1 MNGNKDNDYLVGLV
15 RELCKLPQET
25 EWVEFK
31 VNHREPQTVGEYIS
45 GLANVAALHG
55 KTHAYVVWGIEDR
68 THAIIGTSFSPAGTK
83 KGNEPLESWLLGLL
97 RPRIDFRFHEVMVD
111 GQRVVLLEINR
122 AAHQPVAF
130 MGTEFIRVGSTK
142 RKLKD
147 YPEKERTLWRIF
159 DRIGFEDGI
168 AAERVSDEEVL
179 LSLDY
184 PTYFDLLEAPL
195 PDGRSAIL
203 DALQRDRLIEFSK
216 AGGFNITNLGAI
228 LFARNLAD
236 FSHLKRKAVRVI
248 QYHGKDRTE
257 TIREQE
263 GGKGYAS
270 GFEGLLGY
278 IDGILPTNEV
288 VERALRRTMPMFPE
302 LAIREI
308 VANALIHQDFFVTGA
323 GPMIE
328 IFDDRIEVTNPGE
341 PLVDT
346 QRFLDTPPKS
356 RNETLAS
363 LMRRVRICE
372 ERGSGIDKVVSQ
384 VELYQL
390 PAPLFEVPPDSTR
403 VILFSHKPMANM
415 DAAERVRACYLHAC
429 LKYVMRDFLTN
440 ASLRERFG
448 IKESNK
454 AIASRRIREAV
465 DAGAIKPFDE
475 HAPRRLMKYVPFW
488 A

>member
-1 MNGNKDNDYLVGLV
+1 MNANRDNDYLAGLV
-15 RELCKLPQET
+15 RELCKLAQET

-31 VNHREPQTVGEYIS
+31 VNSGEPRRIGEYIAAM
-45 GLANVAALHG
+45 ANAAALHG
-55 KTHAYVVWGIEDR
+55 KTHGYLLWGIEDS
-68 THAIIGTSFSPAGTK
+68 THTIVGTKFTPAATK
-83 KGNEPLESWLLGLL
+83 KGNEPLETWLLQML

-111 GQRVVLLEINR
+111 EHRVVLLEIDR
-122 AAHQPVAF
+122 AVNQPVSF
-130 MGTEFIRVGSTK
+130 EGTEYIRVGSTK
-142 RKLKD
+142 RRLKD
-147 YPEKERTLWRIF
+147 YPGKEQTLWRIF
-159 DRIGFEDGI
+159 DRIRFEDGV
-168 AAERVSDEEVL
+168 AAERVSGEEVF

-184 PTYFDLLEAPL
+184 PAYFDLLEAPL
-195 PDGRSAIL
+195 PDGRDAIL
-203 DALQRDRLIEFSK
+203 DVLRRDGLIDLSK

-228 LFARNLAD
+228 LFAKRLSD
-236 FSHLKRKAVRVI
+236 FPHLKRKSVRVI
-248 QYHGKDRTE
+248 QYNGKDRTN

-263 GGKGYAS
+263 GSRGYAS
-270 GFEGLLGY
+270 GFEGLINY
-278 IDGILPTNEV
+278 IDGILPTNEI
-288 VERALRRTMPMFPE
+288 VEKALRRTVPMFPE

-308 VANALIHQDFFVTGA
+308 VANALIHQDFLIAGA

-346 QRFLDTPPKS
+346 QRFLDTPPIS
-356 RNETLAS
+356 RNEALAS

-372 ERGSGIDKVVSQ
+372 ERGSGIDKVAFQ
-384 VELYQL
+384 VEYYQL
-390 PAPLFEVPPDSTR
+390 PAPLFEVPPGSTR
-403 VILFSHKPMANM
+403 VVLFSHKPLADM
-415 DAAERVRACYLHAC
+415 DGTERVRACYLHAC

-465 DAGAIKPFDE
+465 DAGIVKPFDE
-475 HAPRRLMKYVPFW
+475 HAARRLMKYVPFW

>member
-31 VNHREPQTVGEYIS
+31 VNHREPKTVGEYIS
-45 GLANVAALHG
+45 GLANAAALHG
-55 KTHAYVVWGIEDR
+55 KPHAYVVWGIEDR
-68 THAIIGTSFSPAGTK
+68 THAIIGTSFSPADAK

-111 GQRVVLLEINR
+111 GRRVVLLEIDR

-147 YPEKERTLWRIF
+147 YPEKERTLWRMF

-168 AAERVSDEEVL
+168 AAERVNGEDVL

-184 PTYFDLLEAPL
+184 PAYFDLLEAPL

-257 TIREQE
+257 TVRELE
-263 GGKGYAS
+263 GGKGYAA
-270 GFEGLLGY
+270 GFEGLLDY

-288 VERALRRTMPMFPE
+288 VEKALRRTVPMFPE
-302 LAIREI
+302 LAIREV
-308 VANALIHQDFFVTGA
+308 VANALIHQNFFVTGA
-323 GPMIE
+323 GPMVE

-346 QRFLDTPPKS
+346 QRFLDSPPKS

-390 PAPLFEVPPDSTR
+390 PAPLFEVPPGSTR
-403 VILFSHKPMANM
+403 VVLFSHKPMADM
-415 DAAERVRACYLHAC
+415 DGAERVRACYLHAC

-454 AIASRRIREAV
+454 AVASRRIREAV
-465 DAGAIKPFDE
+465 DTGAIKPFDE
-475 HAPRRLMKYVPFW
+475 HAPRKLMKYVPFW

>member
-1 MNGNKDNDYLVGLV
+1 MNGNRDNDYLTGLV

-31 VNHREPQTVGEYIS
+31 VSYSEPQTVGEYIAA
-45 GLANVAALHG
+45 LANAAALHG
-55 KTHAYVVWGIEDR
+55 KTHGYVLWGIEDG
-68 THAIIGTSFSPAGTK
+68 THLIVGTSFSPVTAK
-83 KGNEPLESWLLGLL
+83 KGNEPLESWLLQML
-97 RPRIDFRFHEVMVD
+97 RPRIDFRFHAVMVD
-111 GQRVVLLEINR
+111 GRRIVLLEIDR

-130 MGTEFIRVGSTK
+130 MGVEFIRVGSTK

-159 DRIGFEDGI
+159 DQIGFEDGI
-168 AAERVSDEEVL
+168 ADERVGGEEVL

-195 PDGRSAIL
+195 PDGRRAIL
-203 DALQRDRLIEFSK
+203 DALRHDRLIESCE

-228 LFARNLAD
+228 LFARNLSD
-236 FSHLKRKAVRVI
+236 FPHLKRKAVRVI

-263 GGKGYAS
+263 SGKGYAS
-270 GFEGLLGY
+270 GFEGLIGY

-288 VERALRRTMPMFPE
+288 VEKALRRTAPMFPE
-302 LAIREI
+302 LAIREV
-308 VANALIHQDFFVTGA
+308 VANALIHQDFLVTGA

-390 PAPLFEVPPDSTR
+390 PAPLFEVPPGSTR
-403 VILFSHKPMANM
+403 VVLFSHKPMAEM
-415 DAAERVRACYLHAC
+415 DATERVRACYLHAC

-454 AIASRRIREAV
+454 AVASRRIREAV
-465 DAGAIKPFDE
+465 HAGKIKPFDE

>member
-25 EWVEFK
+25 EWIEFK
-31 VNHREPQTVGEYIS
+31 VNHREPKTVGEYIS
-45 GLANVAALHG
+45 GLANAAALHG
-55 KTHAYVVWGIEDR
+55 KPHAYVVWGIEDR
-68 THAIIGTSFSPAGTK
+68 THAIIGTSFSPADAK

-111 GQRVVLLEINR
+111 GRRVVLLEIDR

-147 YPEKERTLWRIF
+147 YPEKERTLWRMF

-168 AAERVSDEEVL
+168 AAERVNGEDVL

-184 PTYFDLLEAPL
+184 PAYFDLLEAPL

-257 TIREQE
+257 TVRELE
-263 GGKGYAS
+263 GGKGYAA
-270 GFEGLLGY
+270 GFEGLLDY

-288 VERALRRTMPMFPE
+288 VEKALRRTVPMFPE
-302 LAIREI
+302 LAIREV
-308 VANALIHQDFFVTGA
+308 VANALIHQNFFVTGA
-323 GPMIE
+323 GPMVE

-346 QRFLDTPPKS
+346 QRFLDSPPKS

-390 PAPLFEVPPDSTR
+390 PAPLFEVPPGSTR
-403 VILFSHKPMANM
+403 VVLFSHKPMADM
-415 DAAERVRACYLHAC
+415 DGAERVRACYLHAC

-454 AIASRRIREAV
+454 AVASRRIREAV
-465 DAGAIKPFDE
+465 DTGAIKPFDE
-475 HAPRRLMKYVPFW
+475 HASRKLMKYVPFW